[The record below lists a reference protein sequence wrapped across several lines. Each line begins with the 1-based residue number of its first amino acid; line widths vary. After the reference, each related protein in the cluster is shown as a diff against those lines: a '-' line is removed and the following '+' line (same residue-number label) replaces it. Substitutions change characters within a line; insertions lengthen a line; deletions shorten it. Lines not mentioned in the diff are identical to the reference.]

1 MCQFLS
7 KIRGINWDPNLSL
20 QIRRAFS
27 GSLWFLWEHIE
38 RRLGVTREQVTNF
51 WEPQFA
57 YQLSGNGNIPSLIGF
72 HSPSSPMSIQWNANC
87 YFSMVFG
94 PAWVALR
101 CQTSICPLCHPVF
114 HNVTHCHSFSPKF
127 VSLFPFEVYFYSWEI
142 IFFLLKVTLN
152 YIYFPQCVNVKAQWN
167 NQQAI

>member
-1 MCQFLS
+1 MCQILS
-7 KIRGINWDPNLSL
+7 KIGGINWDPNLSL

-27 GSLWFLWEHIE
+27 GSLWFPWEHIE

-87 YFSMVFG
+87 YLSMVFG

-101 CQTSICPLCHPVF
+101 CQTSICPLCHQSFTTWLTAIHFPQNLSHF
-114 HNVTHCHSFSPKF
+114 FPLKFIFILERSFSF
-127 VSLFPFEVYFYSWEI
+127 
-142 IFFLLKVTLN
+142 
-152 YIYFPQCVNVKAQWN
+152 C
-167 NQQAI
+167 